1 MKITRQLFQRKNPG
15 YALLITIVFIGIAL
29 LLLGSVMDWSN
40 STAKQTERNNLFS
53 MSTGAAEAATER
65 VIAQMS
71 RDFYNQALNA
81 ATNYMQASL
90 LPTTTA
96 WPVQFSFGNPFNNV
110 GWAYVSTLPANWTTN
125 FVDINSFNSEYAGLH
140 AYVAQ
145 CTVSAT
151 ATTVNQPY
159 DVSATVHQQF
169 QLAAIPIFQFAI
181 FYNLNME
188 VDPGAAMNITGP
200 VFSNGG
206 IWTASSTLDYNS
218 SVEATGTVD
227 TNLADP
233 YASGKTGSG
242 NSTFSTNYPP
252 VSGANTLALPINT
265 ATSTN
270 DPAAVRD
277 LLNLPPSGTDPYS
290 STGQLYFANQANIII
305 SNSSS
310 GVVSAYFQDTNNVE
324 PLQPIPYDVTTITQ
338 NGSTYTTN
346 QSYSFVTNASF
357 YDFREKKT
365 ANTVQLNVGALNS
378 WLNSTNGSTFNDQM
392 NYDTGHNIDSVY
404 VYNGAPASS
413 TTLPSVRVA
422 NGATLPSSGL
432 TVVTPDPLYVL
443 GNYNANGPSLNN
455 GANVANTAPA
465 ALIGDAITVLSPSWS
480 DSYSLANKTATNPN
494 GRAATATTVN
504 AATFEGIVPST
515 GNNYSGGVENFLR
528 LLENWS
534 GKTLTYN
541 GSIVVMFPSQYA
553 TNNWVYGG
561 YYTAPNRAWAFD
573 VNFMSQ
579 GGLPPLTPQIRTLV
593 RQSWTVE

>member
-1 MKITRQLFQRKNPG
+1 M
-15 YALLITIVFIGIAL
+15 
-29 LLLGSVMDWSN
+29 
-40 STAKQTERNNLFS
+40 
-53 MSTGAAEAATER
+53 
-65 VIAQMS
+65 
-71 RDFYNQALNA
+71 
-81 ATNYMQASL
+81 
-90 LPTTTA
+90 
-96 WPVQFSFGNPFNNV
+96 
-110 GWAYVSTLPANWTTN
+110 
-125 FVDINSFNSEYAGLH
+125 
-140 AYVAQ
+140 
-145 CTVSAT
+145 
-151 ATTVNQPY
+151 
-159 DVSATVHQQF
+159 
-169 QLAAIPIFQFAI
+169 
-181 FYNLNME
+181 
-188 VDPGAAMNITGP
+188 
-200 VFSNGG
+200 
-206 IWTASSTLDYNS
+206 
-218 SVEATGTVD
+218 
-227 TNLADP
+227 
-233 YASGKTGSG
+233 
-242 NSTFSTNYPP
+242 
-252 VSGANTLALPINT
+252 ALPINT

-338 NGSTYTTN
+338 NGSTYMTN

-579 GGLPPLTPQIRTLV
+579 GGLPPLTPKIRTLPAELDRRRIRGARTFLPLEPFAAINCGRESRHPSRPGKHPNRGHRATPAETRRSSCPRRGRV
-593 RQSWTVE
+593 DLRNRFESFQARLSCQNDCAARRLRARTGGRHFGSRSQSRPPPPIQRRRARSDAPYRKSETGTSATASWPPIPRRAVNVFTAVAARKISAKICCS